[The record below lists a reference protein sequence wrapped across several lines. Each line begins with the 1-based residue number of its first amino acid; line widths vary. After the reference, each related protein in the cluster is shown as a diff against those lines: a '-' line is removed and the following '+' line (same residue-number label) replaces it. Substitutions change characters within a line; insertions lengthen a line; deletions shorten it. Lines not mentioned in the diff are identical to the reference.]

1 MLDLDD
7 LPLIDQHVHIFER
20 ESDQPTF
27 DPLAT
32 FSLGGD
38 WVDFLDSGG
47 HKPTE
52 QERNQLQ
59 VNQRQTMIYHEAMH
73 AVAGYLGC
81 EPNREAI
88 IAARAG
94 KAADYKAYVRG
105 MYRDIN
111 LESNIVDLGHPKNV
125 SLAEFEA
132 LTGVPAFG
140 LLRIEPVI
148 GEIWDQHDSLAGLEK
163 AFEERL
169 RKAAADPRIISLKT
183 VIAYRTG
190 LDLRPLASSSVSA
203 AMDSLKQGPHAAGL
217 FAKIHVPR
225 STRDDVKRVRDYL
238 VWRALELS
246 IELSLPFQIHTGM
259 GDQDLDINTARP
271 GLLAAVFRDEKLR
284 HAKII
289 LLHGAFPFYEEAA
302 YLVNVFPN
310 VYLDLSEFN
319 PMIGPGVGRVITT
332 ILELAPFT
340 KVVYSS
346 DAFGSP
352 ELQWIAAKKGRQAL
366 SSALGAAVEAGN
378 LSTSAA
384 RDAARL
390 ILADNVRRIYGLQA
404 GKSQERR

>member
-1 MLDLDD
+1 MLELDD
-7 LPLIDQHVHIFER
+7 LPLIDQHVHIFEHD
-20 ESDQPTF
+20 SDQPTF

-47 HKPTE
+47 HKPTDE
-52 QERNQLQ
+52 ERNQLQ
-59 VNQRQTMIYHEAMH
+59 LNQRQTLIYHEAMH

-81 EPNREAI
+81 EPTRDAI
-88 IAARAG
+88 IAARGA
-94 KAADYKAYVRG
+94 KSKDYKSYVRG

-111 LESNIVDLGHPKNV
+111 LESNILDLGHPKNV
-125 SLAEFEA
+125 SVGEFEA
-132 LTGVPAFG
+132 LTGAPAYG
-140 LLRIEPVI
+140 LFRIEPLI
-148 GEIWDQHDSLAGLEK
+148 GELWDQHDGLAGLEK
-163 AFEERL
+163 AFDEGL
-169 RKAAADPRIISLKT
+169 RKAASDPKIISLKT

-190 LDLRPLASSSVSA
+190 IELKPLPSSEVST
-203 AMDSLKQGPHAAGL
+203 AMDNLKRGPHTKGL
-217 FAKIHVPR
+217 FARIHVPR

-246 IELSLPFQIHTGM
+246 IELGLPFQIHTGM

-271 GLLAAVFRDEKLR
+271 GLLAAAFRDEKLR

-302 YLVNVFPN
+302 YIVNVFPN

-319 PMIGPGVGRVITT
+319 PMIGPGVGRVIAT

-352 ELQWIAAKKGRQAL
+352 ELQWIAAKKGRRAL
-366 SSALGAAVEAGN
+366 GEALGAAVDSGN
-378 LSTSAA
+378 LTTSAA

-390 ILADNVRRIYGLQA
+390 ILADNVRRIYGL
-404 GKSQERR
+404 